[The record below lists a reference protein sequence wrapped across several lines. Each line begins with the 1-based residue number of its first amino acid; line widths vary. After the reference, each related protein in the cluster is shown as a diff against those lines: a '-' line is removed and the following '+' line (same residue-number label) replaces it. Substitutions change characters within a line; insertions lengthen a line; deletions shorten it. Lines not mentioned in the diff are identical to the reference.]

1 MIDKSD
7 VHAACRRI
15 SGRVRRTPL
24 VAVDPGRFGEG
35 AQVWF
40 KLEQI
45 QHAGSFKAR
54 GAYNRILSAA
64 ERGELPKIGVVAAS
78 GGNHGLAVAFVAA
91 QSKIPARIYVPENAP
106 AVKVAKLHKLGAEVV
121 QVGQKYADAYEAC
134 AKYAVES
141 GALLCHAYD
150 QPDICAGQGTLG
162 IELLEQADG
171 QLDTILVA
179 VGGGGLLAGI
189 AAATEGQARVIG
201 VEPSNAPTLHAALA
215 VGRPVDVPVSGVAA
229 DSLGASRAGD
239 IAYEVARRTGVV
251 SALVSDADIVAARL
265 MLWNE
270 WRLVVEHGA
279 AAPVAALIS
288 GAYQPRAG
296 ERIVVLLCGGNTD
309 PGDLIKPV
317 PR

>member
-1 MIDKSD
+1 MITKPD
-7 VHAACRRI
+7 VQAARQRI
-15 SGRVRRTPL
+15 AGRVRVTPL
-24 VAVDPGRFGEG
+24 AAVDQGRFESAG
-35 AQVWF
+35 QVWF
-40 KLEQI
+40 KLEQT
-45 QHAGSFKAR
+45 QHSGSFKAR

-64 ERGELPKIGVVAAS
+64 ERGELPDIGVVAAS

-91 QSKIPARIYVPENAP
+91 QNKTRARIYVPENAP

-121 QVGQKYADAYEAC
+121 QVGQKYADAYEAG

-162 IELLEQADG
+162 LELIEQTDG
-171 QLDTILVA
+171 ELDTILVA
-179 VGGGGLLAGI
+179 VGGGGLIAGI
-189 AAATEGQARVIG
+189 AAATEGQVRVVG
-201 VEPSNAPTLHAALA
+201 VEPASAPTLHAALA
-215 VGRPVDVPVSGVAA
+215 AGQPIEVPVSGVAA

-251 SALVSDADIVAARL
+251 SALVSDAEIVAARA
-265 MLWNE
+265 MLWND

-288 GAYQPRAG
+288 GAYRPAVG

-309 PGDLIKPV
+309 PGDLIATAS
-317 PR
+317 

>member
-1 MIDKSD
+1 MITKSD
-7 VHAACRRI
+7 VQSARQRI
-15 SGRVRRTPL
+15 TGHVRSTPI
-24 VAVDPGRFGEG
+24 VAVDAGRFGAAG
-35 AQVWF
+35 PVWF

-54 GAYNRILSAA
+54 GAYNRILGAA
-64 ERGELPKIGVVAAS
+64 ERGELPEVGVVAAS

-106 AVKVAKLHKLGAEVV
+106 PVKVAKLHRLGAEVV
-121 QVGQKYADAYEAC
+121 QVGQKYADAYEAG
-134 AKYAVES
+134 AKYSVES

-150 QPDICAGQGTLG
+150 QPDICAGQGTIG
-162 IELLEQADG
+162 IELLEQTGG

-189 AAATEGQARVIG
+189 AAATEGQVRVVG

-215 VGRPVDVPVSGVAA
+215 AGQPVDVPVSGVAA
-229 DSLGASRAGD
+229 DSLGATRVGD
-239 IAYEVARRTGVV
+239 ISFDVARRAGVV
-251 SALVSDADIVAARL
+251 SALVSDADIVAARA

-279 AAPVAALIS
+279 AAPVAALIA
-288 GAYQPRAG
+288 GAYRPAVG

-309 PGDLIKPV
+309 PGDLV
-317 PR
+317 GYVS